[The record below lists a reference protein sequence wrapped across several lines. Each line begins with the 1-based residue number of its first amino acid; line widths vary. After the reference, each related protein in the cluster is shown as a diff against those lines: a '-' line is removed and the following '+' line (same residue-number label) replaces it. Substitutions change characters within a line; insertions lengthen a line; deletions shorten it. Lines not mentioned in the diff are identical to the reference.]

1 MSDLTL
7 SETKHD
13 VIFVI
18 YWEYG
23 DTNWFAYVFVDK
35 LENCCAVNDDVMAPR
50 VHLNSPDHF
59 TLFVE
64 NCKKKARKNIKHF
77 VKKAHYVYFR
87 MKLRGW
93 DETLASHS
101 DSFIYFEELR

>member
-23 DTNWFAYVFVDK
+23 DTNWFVYVFVDK

-50 VHLNSPDHF
+50 VHLNSP

-64 NCKKKARKNIKHF
+64 NCKKKS
-77 VKKAHYVYFR
+77 KKEHKTFCE
-87 MKLRGW
+87 KSPLC
-93 DETLASHS
+93 L
-101 DSFIYFEELR
+101 L